1 MKSLFKKTSPNDKNP
16 ELPKASKEEIK
27 SDQSITSFFKDL
39 ARKKTA
45 SSGLTKQTD
54 DIIVKKYV
62 LLQSFYRNSTEK
74 KGEVSRT
81 STFSGP
87 KTTDLKQN
95 QDTLDSKWMD
105 LGSQDFG
112 KSFGHD
118 ASRSDNFGSGDSLN
132 YPLKTRKSIN
142 KNIKTESREKPAHET
157 GTASLLQR
165 RTIKKDFGDLNGS
178 TDSISGARRGSTDSI
193 SGARRGSTD
202 SISGAR
208 RGSTINTKDT
218 LKAQLELQR
227 QELSTSFGSAIS
239 SGVPIKV
246 KIREPISKLD
256 NSSRLGESSDSSMLS
271 ITEAT
276 NVRLETNIGSS
287 DTETDEIQDKYVLQE
302 SSRQEVVRERW
313 ISAVRM
319 VIRGIQSTRAMSR
332 NPKDLAI
339 MGSIKEIIDDPHNS
353 NSLSG
358 IIKNSTSSKTGN
370 QRGILLLF

>member
-1 MKSLFKKTSPNDKNP
+1 MKSLFKKISPNDKNP

-178 TDSISGARRGSTDSI
+178 TDSISGARRGST
-193 SGARRGSTD
+193 
-202 SISGAR
+202 
-208 RGSTINTKDT
+208 INTKDT

-276 NVRLETNIGSS
+276 NVRLATNIGSS